1 MASSASSVSKSSI
14 QVAQGVPALRAG
26 EGNSF
31 FLRRLHSLSGIVP
44 IGAFLLEHFI
54 SNSEAMK
61 GPEAYNG
68 TVKFLTGLPFVSVL
82 EWGFIFLPLLYHGLY
97 GIYIWYRSD
106 SNVGEYPWTGNWLY
120 TAQRWTGIIAFV
132 YICYHLY
139 YMRFSGVHLMGGGY
153 NAAFWKVQHE
163 FQNPWAIAAYVIG
176 IIAASWHFAYGI
188 WLFAAK
194 WGITVGEH
202 ARKKLGYVCF
212 VLAVALVAIGL
223 ASIYGFVSHPL
234 VPLPSSAEPV
244 ESTQVR

>member
-1 MASSASSVSKSSI
+1 VASSASPISKNTI
-14 QVAQGVPALRAG
+14 QVAKGVPSLRAG

-31 FLRRLHSLSGIVP
+31 LLRRLHSLSGIIP

-54 SNSEAMK
+54 SNSEAIK
-61 GPEAYNG
+61 GEAAYNG
-68 TVKFLTGLPFVSVL
+68 TVKFLTSLPFVSVL

-97 GIYIWYRSD
+97 GLYIWYRGE

-120 TAQRWTGIIAFV
+120 TSQRWTGMITFV

-176 IIAASWHFAYGI
+176 IVAASWHFSYGI

-194 WGITVGEH
+194 WGITVGEN
-202 ARKKLGYVCF
+202 ARKKLGYVCL
-212 VLAVALVAIGL
+212 VLAVVLIAIGL
-223 ASIYGFVSHPL
+223 GSIYGFVSRPL
-234 VPLPSSAEPV
+234 VPQPSAVESV
-244 ESTQVR
+244 ESTQLR